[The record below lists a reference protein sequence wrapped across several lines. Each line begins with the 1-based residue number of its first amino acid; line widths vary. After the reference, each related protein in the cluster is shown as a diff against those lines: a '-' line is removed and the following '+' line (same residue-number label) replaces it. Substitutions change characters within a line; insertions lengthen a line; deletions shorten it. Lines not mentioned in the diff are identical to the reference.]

1 MQAIEDYTR
10 LPLQQRSAKEALQEV
25 RTTVKRFNILPL
37 HRQVEACET
46 LLAENQF
53 IDIAILGQFKAG
65 KTSFINSLIGQPVLP
80 VGVIPVTTVITRIT
94 RVQYGAR
101 ERVLVRFID
110 GTHIEI
116 ALQDIENFISES
128 KNPANA
134 KNVAVVDVELPLF
147 ERYHGLRL
155 VDTPGLGSAYKYNTA
170 TSEEWLPKV
179 GAAIV
184 AISAERPL
192 SESDIQ
198 LIRELMDYTPEIV
211 LLLTKADLLSPDQQ
225 AEVVNFLNETAQ
237 KELNRTFPIY
247 LYSIKSDT
255 DSYKRQLDTELFEP
269 LSHNIY
275 SELHKISRHK
285 ITSLGRSCASY
296 LEVAL
301 NASLQADHEREAVKN
316 LILDEKVNFELIRSE
331 LTLIA
336 REHMLQTRT
345 LINQHLNN
353 MCKIPLTHRLVAR
366 LKEDMQGW
374 NGNLSVFTG
383 KFEQWVKDNMTRELH
398 AISRSEHEHFF
409 ASLVKART
417 AILRRV
423 NLFKTLLD
431 SNIEKVLGIK
441 MNSVDWN
448 ISITE
453 PGSPDLTFTRT
464 FDFHLE
470 LLWFLIP
477 MMIFRKAFEQ
487 HFIKQL
493 PWTIEVNLSRL
504 SYQWEVSINKAI
516 EEMKNKALAYVQEEL
531 STIEKLM
538 TKPHEQTAAIK
549 RSLAAM
555 RDIGGMSAGQ
565 PLLFEG

>member
-1 MQAIEDYTR
+1 MQSIEDYTR
-10 LPLQQRSAKEALQEV
+10 LPLQQCSAKEALQEV
-25 RTTVKRFNILPL
+25 RTTVEQFNILPL

-46 LLAENQF
+46 LLTENQF

-65 KTSFINSLIGQPVLP
+65 KTSFINSLIGQPVLT

-101 ERVLVRFID
+101 ERVRVQFID

-211 LLLTKADLLSPDQQ
+211 LLLTKADLLSSDQQ
-225 AEVVNFLNETAQ
+225 AEVVKFLNKTTQ
-237 KELNRTFPIY
+237 KEFNRTFPIY

-269 LSHNIY
+269 LSHNID
-275 SELHKISRHK
+275 SELYKISRHK
-285 ITSLGRSCASY
+285 ITSLARSCASY

-301 NASLQADHEREAVKN
+301 NASLQADHEQEALKN

-336 REHMLQTRT
+336 REHMQQTRT

-353 MCKIPLTHRLVAR
+353 ICKIPLTHRLVAR
-366 LKEDMQGW
+366 LKEDMKGW

-383 KFEQWVKDNMTRELH
+383 KFEQWVKENMTRELH
-398 AISRSEHEHFF
+398 AISHSEHEHFF
-409 ASLVKART
+409 ASLVTART

-441 MNSVDWN
+441 MSSVDWN

-477 MMIFRKAFEQ
+477 MMIFRKVFEQ

-493 PWTIEVNLSRL
+493 PWTVEVNLSRL

-516 EEMKNKALAYVQEEL
+516 EEIKNKALAYVQEEL

-549 RSLAAM
+549 RSLAVM
-555 RDIGGMSAGQ
+555 RDIGGMSVRQ
-565 PLLFEG
+565 PFIV

>member
-1 MQAIEDYTR
+1 MHAGEENTS
-10 LPLQQRSAKEALQEV
+10 LMEQRSAAKAALQEV
-25 RTTVKRFNILPL
+25 RTTVERFTILPL
-37 HRQVEACET
+37 RRQVEACET

-65 KTSFINSLIGQPVLP
+65 KTSFINSLIGKPVLP

-94 RVQYGAR
+94 RVQYGTR
-101 ERVLVRFID
+101 ERVVVRFID
-110 GTHIEI
+110 GNSIEI
-116 ALQDIENFISES
+116 ALQDIEHFISEA

-211 LLLTKADLLSPDQQ
+211 LLLTKADLLSSDQQ
-225 AEVVNFLNETAQ
+225 AEVVTFLNETAQ

-255 DSYKRQLDTELFEP
+255 DTYKRQLDTELFDP
-269 LSHNIY
+269 LARNIDA
-275 SELHKISRHK
+275 ELHKISLHK
-285 ITSLGRSCASY
+285 ITSLARSCAGY

-301 NASLQADHEREAVKN
+301 NASVQADHERDAVKA

-345 LINQHLNN
+345 LINQHLNAV
-353 MCKIPLTHRLVAR
+353 CKIPLTQRLIAR
-366 LKEDMQGW
+366 LKDDMKHW
-374 NGNLSVFTG
+374 SGNLSVFTG
-383 KFEQWVKDNMTRELH
+383 RFEQWVKENMTRELH
-398 AISRSEHEHFF
+398 AISHQEHEHFF
-409 ASLVKART
+409 VSLVKART

-441 MNSVDWN
+441 MSSVDWDVA
-448 ISITE
+448 ITE

-470 LLWFLIP
+470 LFWFLIP
-477 MMIFRKAFEQ
+477 MAVFRRAFER

-493 PWTIEVNLSRL
+493 PWTVEVNLSRL
-504 SYQWEVSINKAI
+504 SHQWEVRINKAI
-516 EEMKNKALAYVQEEL
+516 EEMKDKALAYVQEEL
-531 STIEKLM
+531 STIETLM
-538 TKPHEQTAAIK
+538 AKPQEQTAAIMQ
-549 RSLAAM
+549 SLTAM
-555 RDIGGMSAGQ
+555 RGICAMSA
-565 PLLFEG
+565 P

>member
-1 MQAIEDYTR
+1 MQSIEDYTR

-25 RTTVKRFNILPL
+25 RTTVEQFNILPL

-65 KTSFINSLIGQPVLP
+65 KTSFINSLIGQPVLT

-101 ERVLVRFID
+101 ERVRVQFID

-128 KNPANA
+128 KNPANV

-211 LLLTKADLLSPDQQ
+211 LLLTKADLLSSDQQ
-225 AEVVNFLNETAQ
+225 AEVVKFLNKTAQ
-237 KELNRTFPIY
+237 KEFNRTFPIY

-269 LSHNIY
+269 LSHNID
-275 SELHKISRHK
+275 SELYKISRHK
-285 ITSLGRSCASY
+285 ITSLARSCASY

-301 NASLQADHEREAVKN
+301 NASLQADHEQEALKN

-336 REHMLQTRT
+336 REHMQQTRT

-353 MCKIPLTHRLVAR
+353 ICKIPLTHRLVAR
-366 LKEDMQGW
+366 LKEDMKGW

-383 KFEQWVKDNMTRELH
+383 KFEQWVKENMTRELH
-398 AISRSEHEHFF
+398 AISHSEHEHFF
-409 ASLVKART
+409 ASLVTART

-441 MNSVDWN
+441 MSSVDWN

-477 MMIFRKAFEQ
+477 MMIFRKVFEQ

-493 PWTIEVNLSRL
+493 PWTVEVNLSRL

-549 RSLAAM
+549 RSLAVM
-555 RDIGGMSAGQ
+555 RDIGGMSVRQ
-565 PLLFEG
+565 PFIV